1 MPLTIR
7 APTFNELSG
16 LSDLCFR
23 SKAVWGYDEK
33 FMEACRGEL
42 SFEPRD
48 LELTP
53 IAVAELNGKPIGVAQ
68 VKVVDGEADLLK
80 LFVEPSALRSGTGKA
95 LLVWATDVAKKLGAT
110 RLTIDADPDA
120 APFYRRMGAYDVG
133 QAPFGSVP
141 GRMLP
146 KLVMNLSLRTS
157 LQVRNCEGLR
167 SAPGDRQGVE
177 GAVPYDEGVAIHI
190 GPEPCAD
197 VRKGAGEASAGE
209 CTGQPLNRER
219 PIILGAGTVPNVEGQ
234 THGRL

>member
-7 APTFNELSG
+7 APTIDELFD

-23 SKAVWGYDEK
+23 SKAVWGYDVE
-33 FMEACRGEL
+33 FMDACRAEL

-53 IAVAELNGKPIGVAQ
+53 IAVAEHYGKPIGVAQ
-68 VKVVDGEADLLK
+68 VKVVDDEADLLK

-110 RLTIDADPDA
+110 RLIIEADPDA

-133 QAPFGSVP
+133 QAPSGSVP

-146 KLVMNLSLRTS
+146 KLAMNL
-157 LQVRNCEGLR
+157 C
-167 SAPGDRQGVE
+167 P
-177 GAVPYDEGVAIHI
+177 
-190 GPEPCAD
+190 AD
-197 VRKGAGEASAGE
+197 
-209 CTGQPLNRER
+209 
-219 PIILGAGTVPNVEGQ
+219 
-234 THGRL
+234 

>member
-7 APTFNELSG
+7 AATIDELSG

-48 LELTP
+48 LELTH
-53 IAVAELNGKPIGVAQ
+53 IAVAEHDGKPIGVAQ
-68 VKVVDGEADLLK
+68 VEVVDAEADLLK

-95 LLVWATDVAKKLGAT
+95 LLVWATDVATKLGAK

-133 QAPFGSVP
+133 QAPSGSVP

-146 KLVMNLSLRTS
+146 KLAINL
-157 LQVRNCEGLR
+157 CP
-167 SAPGDRQGVE
+167 A
-177 GAVPYDEGVAIHI
+177 Y
-190 GPEPCAD
+190 
-197 VRKGAGEASAGE
+197 
-209 CTGQPLNRER
+209 
-219 PIILGAGTVPNVEGQ
+219 
-234 THGRL
+234 